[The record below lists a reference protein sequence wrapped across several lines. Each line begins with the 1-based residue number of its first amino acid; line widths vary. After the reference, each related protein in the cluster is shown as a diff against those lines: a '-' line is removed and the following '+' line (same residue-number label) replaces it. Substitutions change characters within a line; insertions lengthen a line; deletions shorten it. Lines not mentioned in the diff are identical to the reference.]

1 MLEDGGT
8 PPGSARF
15 LSFQGL
21 CSVGGQRQPIYPGTN
36 LPSQFSNSEPTGPRT
51 AKVFIKGQIVYQD
64 HIALYFYYDKLP
76 QI

>member
-1 MLEDGGT
+1 MLVDGGT
-8 PPGSARF
+8 PPGSARC

-21 CSVGGQRQPIYPGTN
+21 CSGRGQRQPIYPGTN
-36 LPSQFSNSEPTGPRT
+36 LLSQFSNSEPTGPRT

-64 HIALYFYYDKLP
+64 HIALYFYCNKLP